1 MSYYH
6 SMQKY
11 KMMSTPTIGL
21 IVIFGVSI
29 IGTLEAQVTLPTQLT
44 PPCELIN
51 PIVFVDDYVTGSVEI
66 RDKEGKEVTLVYA
79 GPKVYLK
86 AKDGQE
92 LATKPGDIQ
101 EQCLLRIMEATYSKM
116 YLHEQSQFAST
127 DAKNQYAIEKQEI
140 DHLIRVIKHRC
151 ASKKENSSNF

>member
-1 MSYYH
+1 
-6 SMQKY
+6 MQKY

-51 PIVFVDDYVTGSVEI
+51 PIVFVDDY
-66 RDKEGKEVTLVYA
+66 VYA